1 MKTTHK
7 PKWIPLFSTN
17 FLGVLNDNLLKNL
30 ICFISIYWVAEGNES
45 IVIMLA
51 TGVMVLPYIIF
62 SPLAG
67 KYAKTKLKQRIVFFA
82 KLVEIPIMLFAWSGF
97 YFESIYIVITGMF
110 LMGLQS
116 TVYSP
121 SKYGLIR
128 EIGGMEGISFGT
140 GAIEMLTFLGV
151 LLGTFFAGLLSDV
164 KTYRLI
170 FILVVVM
177 SVAFSGFFAATKVK
191 ADEPEPLGGKM
202 DSVNP
207 IKFIIRMIRW
217 AKKDVPGLNLTV
229 FGLSVFWLI
238 GSLIQMNL
246 LIHCPQTLKMS
257 NTATGVVMALVA
269 VAVAA
274 GSLLSGVVSKKKVE
288 VGLIPF
294 GGLGLALSI
303 TAIFLFN
310 PSKIP
315 FVILMI
321 TAAFSAGFF
330 KVPLNAWIQ
339 DKVQGRDLGD
349 AIAYNNLINFIFI
362 LISAGI
368 FGWIESTFGT
378 RIVFLVIG
386 LFSWSIMIYL
396 LLKLDGVKESFNRLL
411 SRK

>member
-1 MKTTHK
+1 
-7 PKWIPLFSTN
+7 
-17 FLGVLNDNLLKNL
+17 
-30 ICFISIYWVAEGNES
+30 
-45 IVIMLA
+45 
-51 TGVMVLPYIIF
+51 
-62 SPLAG
+62 
-67 KYAKTKLKQRIVFFA
+67 
-82 KLVEIPIMLFAWSGF
+82 MLFAWSGF
-97 YFESIYIVITGMF
+97 YFESIYIVISGMF

-164 KTYRLI
+164 RTYRLI
-170 FILVVVM
+170 VILIVIM
-177 SVAFSGFFAATKVK
+177 LVALSGFFAATKVK

-217 AKKDVPGLNLTV
+217 SDEKTKGLNLTV
-229 FGLSVFWLI
+229 FGLSTFWLI

-246 LIHCPQTLKMS
+246 LIHCPKTLKMS
-257 NTATGVVMALVA
+257 NTGTGIVMALVA
-269 VAVAA
+269 VAVAL
-274 GSLLSGVVSKKKVE
+274 GSILSGIFSKKKVE

-303 TAIFLFN
+303 TAIFIFN
-310 PSKIP
+310 PAKIP
-315 FVILMI
+315 FIILMV

-368 FGWIESTFGT
+368 FGWIESAFNTQ
-378 RIVFLVIG
+378 IVFLVIS
-386 LFSWSIMIYL
+386 LLSWGITGYL
-396 LLKLDGVKESFNRLL
+396 LLKLNGVKESMIRLL
-411 SRK
+411 GKNKTE